1 MDNNNID
8 ENKVIKKESNENFI
22 ENENDNDIDIE
33 EILINQNILE
43 LTKKEKDEK
52 KNFTKFPSLNIQI
65 HLNYFYMLF
74 KKKSKQKMI

>member
-8 ENKVIKKESNENFI
+8 ENKVFKKESNEDFI

-52 KNFTKFPSLNIQI
+52 KKILPNSL
-65 HLNYFYMLF
+65 H
-74 KKKSKQKMI
+74 

>member
-22 ENENDNDIDIE
+22 ENENDNEIDIE

-52 KNFTKFPSLNIQI
+52 ILPNSL
-65 HLNYFYMLF
+65 H
-74 KKKSKQKMI
+74 